1 MKRIPQY
8 QPKTVEEEILKLWKK
23 EKTFD
28 KSLEK
33 TKHGKPFSFYD
44 GPPFANGLPHFGH
57 SLVTSI
63 KDAIGRYQTMRGRYV
78 QRRNGW
84 DCHGLPVEF
93 EIEKKFNVSGK
104 KQITELGL
112 DKFNQACRDSVFTY
126 KSDWEDFFDRIGRW
140 TDKKNA
146 YATIDPSYTESVWW
160 AFAQIYKK
168 GHIYKGFK
176 CMPYCPRCAT
186 PISNFEVNEGYKDN
200 VQDPSVYVKFKLEGD
215 KASLLAWTTTP
226 WSLPGNAALAVKAN
240 ATYVRVRLNDDNQKP
255 EELILAKDR
264 LESLKSDDY
273 EVLEQFEG
281 KQLVGK
287 TYEPVFHLQNFK
299 PNQNTYRIWSA
310 EFVSTQDGTGVL
322 HVAPAFGEDDL
333 ALATDHDIPVITTI
347 DTAGKLKDNLGLI
360 GLEGKFFKSADK
372 LIIEQLTSQDKIYS
386 AETFSHT
393 YPFCY
398 RCDTPLLY
406 YSIDTWFIGV
416 SKIKDLLLKTAE
428 DINWSPA
435 NIKNGRFG
443 KWLEGARD
451 WAISRNRYWGAPVP
465 IWVNEEDQKDIIVIG
480 SIKELS
486 EMTDGQYDLS
496 DLHRPFI
503 DEVVIRKDGKTYR
516 RVEEVLDCW
525 FESGSMPIAQQHY
538 PFENEQQFEAS
549 FPAEYIGEGL
559 DQTRLWF
566 YVLHVISSIIFESPA
581 YKNVLVNGMVMA
593 ADGQKLSKRLKN
605 YPPIDE
611 VFSTEGADALRY
623 YLLSST
629 PAVTADYMRFDR
641 DALKDINRN
650 LFMTLYN
657 SASFLSLYAEIDNWN
672 PSSINQPRDLTNP
685 LDKWLVARVGQAV
698 AETTIAAENYDLSKA
713 SWPVYKLVDDM
724 SNWYV
729 RRSRR
734 RFWKSEDDT
743 DKIQAYETLHWSL
756 VVTCQLLAPWAP
768 FMSDWLFR
776 HLTAG
781 IKDAPSSVH
790 LTDWPIKGDDDPN
803 ALELMDE
810 VRNMVNDGLSA
821 RSEAGI
827 KVRQPLQGAVVSGP
841 TGLDDDYLSIIAE
854 ELNVKKVEYKKSKS
868 ISVKI
873 DTKITPSLQNE
884 GIARDI
890 IRNVQ
895 SARKEA
901 GLEIENRIRLSLSSD
916 SDLLNDAISEF
927 KQIIMHE
934 TLAVELFASKKDYK
948 FKKSTQIEKQDLLIE
963 LDKK

>member
-8 QPKTVEEEILKLWKK
+8 QPKIVEEEILNLWKK
-23 EKTFD
+23 EKTFE

-33 TKHGKPFSFYD
+33 TKQGEPFSFYD

-63 KDAIGRYQTMRGRYV
+63 KDAIGRFQTMRGRYV

-126 KSDWEDFFDRIGRW
+126 KNDWEDFFDRIGRW
-140 TDKKNA
+140 TDKENA
-146 YATIDPSYTESVWW
+146 YATIDPNYTESVWW
-160 AFAQIYKK
+160 AFAQIYNK

-186 PISNFEVNEGYKDN
+186 PISNFEVNEGYKDD
-200 VQDPSVYVKFKLEGD
+200 VSDPSVFVKFKLKED
-215 KASLLAWTTTP
+215 SAYLLAWTTTP

-240 ATYVRVRLNDDNQKP
+240 AVYVRVRLTDGNGKT
-255 EELILAKDR
+255 EELILAKER
-264 LESLKSDDY
+264 LESLKSNDF
-273 EVLEQFEG
+273 EVLNQFEG
-281 KQLVGK
+281 NELVGK
-287 TYEPVFHLQNFK
+287 NYEPVFKLQNFT
-299 PNQNTYRIWSA
+299 PNINTYKVWPA
-310 EFVSTQDGTGVL
+310 EFVSIQDGTGVL

-333 ALATDHDIPVITTI
+333 KLATDHDIPVITTI
-347 DTAGKLKDNLGLI
+347 DTAGKVKEGFGLI
-360 GLEGKFFKSADK
+360 GFEGKFFKSADK
-372 LIIEQLTSQDKIYS
+372 IIIEELSSQDKIYS

-416 SKIKDLLLKTAE
+416 SKLKELLLKTAE

-465 IWVNEEDQKDIIVIG
+465 IWVNESDETDIIVVG
-480 SIKELS
+480 SIKELADL
-486 EMTDGQYDLS
+486 TDGKYSLD

-503 DEVVIRKDGKTYR
+503 DEVIIQKDGKTYR

-538 PFENEQQFEAS
+538 PFDNKKEFEAS
-549 FPAEYIGEGL
+549 FPADYIGEGL

-566 YVLHVISSIIFESPA
+566 YVLHVISSIIFERPA

-611 VFSTEGADALRY
+611 VFGTEGADALRY

-657 SASFLSLYAEIDNWN
+657 SASFLSLYAEIDNWK
-672 PSSINQPRDLTNP
+672 PQAISQPKELTNP
-685 LDKWLVARVGQAV
+685 LDKWLVARVCQAV
-698 AETTIAAENYDLSKA
+698 ADTTTSAENYDLSKA

-734 RFWKSEDDT
+734 RFWKSEDDN
-743 DKIQAYETLHWSL
+743 DKLQAYETLHWCL

-768 FMSDWLFR
+768 FMSDWLYR
-776 HLTAG
+776 HLTEDL
-781 IKDAPSSVH
+781 KDVPTSVH
-790 LTDWPIKGDDDPN
+790 LTDWPSQEPADFL
-803 ALELMDE
+803 ALELMDM
-810 VRNMVNDGLSA
+810 VRTMVNDGLSA
-821 RSEAGI
+821 RSQAGI
-827 KVRQPLQGAVVSGP
+827 KVRQPLAGAVVSGP
-841 TGLDDDYLSIIAE
+841 NAIDDDHLAIIAE
-854 ELNVKKVEYKKSKS
+854 ELNVKKVEYKKSDG
-868 ISVKI
+868 IFVEI
-873 DTKITPSLQNE
+873 DTEITPSLQNE

-890 IRNVQ
+890 IRTVQ

-916 SDLLNDAISEF
+916 SSLINSAISEF
-927 KQIIMHE
+927 KQLIMQE
-934 TLAVELFASKKDYK
+934 TLAVELFSDKKDYK